1 MGSAAL
7 RVGAYVSVSR
17 MVDNKHWASD
27 VIFGTAIG
35 IVSGRA
41 ASLATASTRVGRTR
55 DAARRCYRPIV
66 GCYSS

>member
-1 MGSAAL
+1 
-7 RVGAYVSVSR
+7 

-41 ASLATASTRVGRTR
+41 ASLGHGQRVSVAPSLLPGGFGI
-55 DAARRCYRPIV
+55 AGSIRP
-66 GCYSS
+66 